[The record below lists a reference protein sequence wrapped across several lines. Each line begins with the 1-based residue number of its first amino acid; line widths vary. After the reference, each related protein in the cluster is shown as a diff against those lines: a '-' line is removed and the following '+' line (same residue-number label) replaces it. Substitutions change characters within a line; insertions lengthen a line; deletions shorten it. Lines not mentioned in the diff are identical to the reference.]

1 MYLEELYLFT
11 GTEQVIK
18 KNKIDR
24 ILENVDTEETD
35 IIKYDLE
42 LTPIQDVIT
51 DCITI
56 PFLKKNKI
64 IICKNPILLT
74 NAKTPIKHDI
84 KLLIKYLK
92 NPSEQTTLIIDA
104 VGVNIDTNSELY
116 KTFQKCAYIIDVKSL
131 DQIETRAWVRRN
143 VELAGSSIQDE
154 ALNLLV
160 EYLGDD
166 LLRAEK
172 EIEKLAQFR
181 YGSRICENDIK
192 ELVVKNY
199 ENDSFELVKAIIAKN
214 NRRVIEIYENLKKHV
229 NNTQYILAMISKS
242 ILDLYTVK
250 KLMEESFD
258 QKDIADVLNVK
269 AGKAYYLM
277 KDAKEFRIEQLEAYL
292 SEIEKIDFQIKQGL
306 IDKDFGIDML
316 LLKL

>member
-18 KNKIDR
+18 KNKIDH
-24 ILENVDTEETD
+24 ILEQIDEEETD

-56 PFLKKNKI
+56 PFLKKNKV
-64 IICKNPILLT
+64 IICKNPIFLT
-74 NAKTPIKHDI
+74 NAKTNIKHDT

-104 VGVNIDTNSELY
+104 VGVNIDRNSELF

-131 DQIETRAWVRRN
+131 DQIETKAWVKRN
-143 VELAGSSIQDE
+143 IELAGSSIQDE

-172 EIEKLAQFR
+172 EIEKLAQYRFNE
-181 YGSRICENDIK
+181 RITETDIK

-199 ENDSFELVKAIIAKN
+199 ENDSFELIKALTSKN
-214 NRRVIEIYENLKKHV
+214 NRKVIEIYENLKLHT
-229 NNTQYILAMISKS
+229 NNSQYILAIISKS
-242 ILDLYTVK
+242 ISDLYTVK
-250 KLMEESFD
+250 KLVDANFD
-258 QKDIADVLNVK
+258 QKDIADVMGIK
-269 AGKAYYLM
+269 PGKAYYLM
-277 KDAKEFRIEQLEAYL
+277 KDAKEFKIDQLEYYL
-292 SEIEKIDFQIKQGL
+292 GEIEEVDYKIKQGL
-306 IDKDFGIDML
+306 IDKNFGIDML